1 MPFTA
6 QDPRPEAQKFVQ
18 AFAAKFH
25 MRPDNNAALAYDATK
40 LLYQA
45 SQSVGTDR
53 REDPR
58 LPGAARVHRPPFHG
72 VTGAISFLPTGD
84 PVGKSVVMTR
94 IDHGKLRVAGVS
106 E

>member
-1 MPFTA
+1 M
-6 QDPRPEAQKFVQ
+6 
-18 AFAAKFH
+18 
-25 MRPDNNAALAYDATK
+25 
-40 LLYQA
+40 LYQA

-53 REDPR
+53 KAIRDYLASLTPES
-58 LPGAARVHRPPFHG
+58 AFHG

-94 IDHGKLRVAGVS
+94 IDHGVLRVAGVS